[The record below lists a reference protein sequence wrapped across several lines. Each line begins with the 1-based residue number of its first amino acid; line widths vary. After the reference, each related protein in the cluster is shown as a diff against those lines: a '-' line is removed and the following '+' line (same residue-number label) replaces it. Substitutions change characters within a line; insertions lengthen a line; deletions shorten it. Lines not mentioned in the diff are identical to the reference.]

1 MYGVGTAPVDQK
13 RTPPERGSDLH
24 FLIFRLTIDFAF
36 GVLRAIRVAE
46 KKIAAATP
54 GVLFMIPALC

>member
-1 MYGVGTAPVDQK
+1 
-13 RTPPERGSDLH
+13 
-24 FLIFRLTIDFAF
+24 LTIDFAF

-54 GVLFMIPALC
+54 GVLFMIPALCWFVHLL